1 MLPLIPYDGFLRP
14 LLVLFATGTT
24 LVLLRRTYRKP
35 CFPAALWAVCAGYI
49 FLLLYA
55 TLLSR
60 TPSDARMYRLEPLAS
75 LKGAFEMAEGTGL
88 RLQAPQALEGIFL
101 NLCLCVPVGYLL
113 PLAFLQRGKQMRF
126 WQVICAGAAVSA
138 STVHRGQRAFA
149 RIPREQLAVQQTAQ
163 RCAHGVEQPVV
174 QFPLSAETR
183 AMLNLLACEQFGQ
196 EMEIDASKV
205 DWHRVLAEANRHVLT
220 AFLYP
225 GLRRL
230 NGVPEEILSRARNAA
245 MLSAARMEESL
256 RAQDGILDL
265 MRSHEIPCAVLKG
278 FSAACRYP
286 HPELRVPGDIDILV
300 LPSHLSAACAEM
312 EGVGFKKELS
322 LEKHECLSRANT
334 WVEVHQM
341 VTAFPESEK
350 GNYAREF
357 MNGALSHTQDM
368 EIQGIRFPILDG
380 IYQMIGLLAH
390 KEQHLATSGI
400 GLRQICDWAVTVHA
414 LREQIGEKEI
424 ATLERCGLL
433 HFAKVVTRLCEKY
446 LGLPPCP
453 WCQNAMD
460 DQVDALME
468 DILSAGNFHEQ
479 YGKRPFTGVLTDA
492 YGSGKSSVLR
502 NYFHYI
508 RKRIDQDYP
517 WAKNPLWIP
526 AFGLFFPMRYCARV
540 LIGKR
545 KKINVSQAVHTAQRR
560 EKMLRSLKLYQ

>member
-1 MLPLIPYDGFLRP
+1 
-14 LLVLFATGTT
+14 
-24 LVLLRRTYRKP
+24 
-35 CFPAALWAVCAGYI
+35 
-49 FLLLYA
+49 
-55 TLLSR
+55 
-60 TPSDARMYRLEPLAS
+60 
-75 LKGAFEMAEGTGL
+75 
-88 RLQAPQALEGIFL
+88 
-101 NLCLCVPVGYLL
+101 
-113 PLAFLQRGKQMRF
+113 
-126 WQVICAGAAVSA
+126 
-138 STVHRGQRAFA
+138 
-149 RIPREQLAVQQTAQ
+149 
-163 RCAHGVEQPVV
+163 
-174 QFPLSAETR
+174 
-183 AMLNLLACEQFGQ
+183 MLNLLACELFGR

-205 DWHRVLAEANRHVLT
+205 DWHCVLAEANRHVLT

-245 MLSAARMEESL
+245 MLSAARMEEPL
-256 RAQDGILDL
+256 RAQDGVLEL
-265 MRSHEIPCAVLKG
+265 MRSRGIPCAVLKG

-286 HPELRVPGDIDILV
+286 HPELRVPGDIDLLV
-300 LPSHLSAACAEM
+300 GNENLERACAALEQAGYRRDHETEM
-312 EGVGFKKELS
+312 HVNFVGSGLS
-322 LEKHECLSRANT
+322 LE
-334 WVEVHQM
+334 VHRSAS
-341 VTAFPESEK
+341 VFPDTEK
-350 GNYAREF
+350 GRAARAYMEQALRHTEPVELHGYAIPVL
-357 MNGALSHTQDM
+357 AV
-368 EIQGIRFPILDG
+368 P
-380 IYQMIGLLAH
+380 YQLVSLLAH
-390 KEQHLATSGI
+390 MERHMSQAGI

-508 RKRIDQDYP
+508 RKRIDQDYS

-526 AFGLFFPMRYCARV
+526 AFGLFFPMRYCVRV

-545 KKINVSQAVHTAQRR
+545 KKINVSQAVNTAQYR